1 MRQIDTM
8 DLESV
13 GTSSGVAQRGG
24 ISDEVLDELLDTARA
39 EVLRIIGLG
48 SKIERTTAVADFAR
62 GPLRAGLVEGWR
74 RREGEVEALLLLLS
88 GGPGLA
94 EASSRIRSS
103 LKADAKAS
111 SRSLRVLSSGDPV
124 AQSEYTATID
134 GDEVRLAVPDGWACS
149 DAGISQLVNLRDG
162 GVEAR
167 SVAHA
172 PIVIVRQLAEYGS
185 ASAWVE
191 LAWPSRIPGRWTV
204 HRCSRGT
211 ITAGRELVLL
221 GAVGAPVNSSNA
233 DGVIRWLAAL
243 EHANPRVSSGYVSSR
258 LGWQGRG
265 VTHFLAGSRLIAPEQ
280 HTEIELLVEDDPGL
294 EQIASVT
301 SPSGTWQGWL
311 DAVAPLRDRPL
322 ALLTLYAAAATP
334 LLRVLGSSN
343 FIMDIHGTSGHG
355 KTSVLRL
362 GASVWG
368 QPEDGRFIRSWQ
380 ATVSKIERDATA
392 LTDLPLCLDESN
404 RVPLKERPNLAQ
416 AVYMLA
422 NGSGKGRATVKG
434 TQRVAEWRTIVLSTG
449 EASVASYTE
458 DEGVRGRCLPLYGS
472 PLSGAVQAEALRD
485 GLRRHHG
492 HLGPRV
498 VERIVAGGES
508 YAQRLRDRYAVA
520 LERASEG
527 SPSPMARRLSSYVAV
542 LMVGAELVH
551 ELGVPQPT
559 VDVWAYLR
567 EQVDGAA
574 AAADR
579 PLSALRELV
588 LWALPQTSRIATWG
602 GRKPPLGGVESL
614 SSEAPQGWLGRVE
627 CVEDWSWLAL
637 TMPIVEQHLK
647 QRGHEPVA
655 IVRQWAERGLLS
667 RGVEHL
673 TVPVL
678 LPGQTVKQRMY
689 RFDRSILEQIGAIER

>member
-1 MRQIDTM
+1 MRQLDTM
-8 DLESV
+8 NLDSV
-13 GTSSGVAQRGG
+13 STSSGVVQSGSL
-24 ISDEVLDELLDTARA
+24 SDDALDTLLDTIRA
-39 EVLRIIGLG
+39 EVARIVRLDNRLDR
-48 SKIERTTAVADFAR
+48 STAVADLAR

-74 RREGEVEALLLLLS
+74 RREGEVESVLMLLG

-94 EASSRIRSS
+94 ESAARIRSS
-103 LKADAKAS
+103 LKAEVKAS
-111 SRSLRVLSSGDPV
+111 ARALRVLSPGDP
-124 AQSEYTATID
+124 ATRSEYTATIGD
-134 GDEVRLAVPDGWACS
+134 DEVRLAVPDGWSCS

-167 SVAHA
+167 SVAHS
-172 PIVIVRQLAEYGS
+172 PIVLVRQLSEYGS
-185 ASAWVE
+185 PSAWVE
-191 LAWPSRIPGRWTV
+191 LAWPSRVPGRWTV

-211 ITAGRELVLL
+211 ITSGRELVAL

-243 EHANPRVSSGYVSSR
+243 EHANPRLGAGYVSTR

-265 VTHFLAGSRLIAPEQ
+265 CTHFLAGPRLIAPER
-280 HTEIELLVEDDPGL
+280 HAEIELLVEDDPGL

-301 SPSGTWQGWL
+301 TPAGTWQGWL
-311 DAVAPLRDRPL
+311 DAVAPLHDRPL
-322 ALLTLYAAAATP
+322 AWLTLYAAASTP
-334 LLRVLGSSN
+334 LLRMLGSSN
-343 FIMDIHGTSGHG
+343 FIMDIHGSSGHG

-368 QPEDGRFIRSWQ
+368 QPEDGRYIRSWQ

-434 TQRVAEWRTIVLSTG
+434 TQRVTEWRTIVLSTG
-449 EASVASYTE
+449 EASVTSYTE
-458 DEGVRGRCLPLYGS
+458 DEGVRGRCLPLYGA
-472 PLSGAVQAEALRD
+472 PLSGALQAEVLRD
-485 GLRRHHG
+485 ALRRHHG
-492 HLGPRV
+492 HLGPRM
-498 VERIVAGGES
+498 VERLVEGGEQL
-508 YAQRLRDRYAVA
+508 AQQLRDRCAVA

-527 SPSPMARRLSSYVAV
+527 SPSAMARRLSSYVAV
-542 LMVGAELVH
+542 LMTGAELVH
-551 ELGVPQPT
+551 ELGVPRPT

-579 PLSALRELV
+579 PLSALRELI

-602 GRKPPLGGVESL
+602 GRKPPTSGVESL

-627 CVEDWSWLAL
+627 CVEDWTWLAL
-637 TMPIVEQHLK
+637 TMPIVEHHLK
-647 QRGHEPVA
+647 QRGHEPGA

-689 RFDRSILEQIGAIER
+689 RFDRAVLEQIGAIER